1 MAKAPLPFHIPALAL
16 HTPPLTHPPAS
27 QVELSLELAGTALN
41 VATGH
46 YYDLYGDQYAST
58 VGFTHTGF
66 LKQGGNLV
74 MKIYDVSRSGGRGVL
89 AEHGLQSLE
98 VRQGGCAGQRA
109 VPHRVGPRACCA
121 VLSAHRLHLG

>member
-1 MAKAPLPFHIPALAL
+1 M
-16 HTPPLTHPPAS
+16 
-27 QVELSLELAGTALN
+27 ELSLELAGTALN

-74 MKIYDVSRSGGRGVL
+74 MKIYDVRRSPGGGGLCLLSMGCRVWMCKRWLCRSEGSGG
-89 AEHGLQSLE
+89 
-98 VRQGGCAGQRA
+98 QGG
-109 VPHRVGPRACCA
+109 
-121 VLSAHRLHLG
+121 SARTLQLC